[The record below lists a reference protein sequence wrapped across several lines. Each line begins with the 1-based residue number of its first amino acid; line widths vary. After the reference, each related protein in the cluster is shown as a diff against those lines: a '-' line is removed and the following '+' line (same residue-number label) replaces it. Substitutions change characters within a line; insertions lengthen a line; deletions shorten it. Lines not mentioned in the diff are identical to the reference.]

1 MEDFNLVTISHLQ
14 MAGEESAIL
23 KIPQE
28 EYEAI
33 VAKYGTKR
41 QFLKYDSNYFDK
53 AQKAAMP
60 EEELSKLYVS
70 HASTEGFEGGL
81 VIFTRF
87 LSMMQEAM
95 LKHKTFRAV
104 INYDAEKLKT
114 GMFVYTPKE
123 SDTGRQAGGSFTK
136 LMSDLSSAKNWATLN
151 PGLNARPQ

>member
-95 LKHKTFRAV
+95 LKHKTFRTV

-123 SDTGRQAGGSFTK
+123 SDTDGKPEEASQS
-136 LMSDLSSAKNWATLN
+136 
-151 PGLNARPQ
+151 

>member
-95 LKHKTFRAV
+95 HVYRKTFASVLYR
-104 INYDAEKLKT
+104 KT
-114 GMFVYTPKE
+114 GDVLLV
-123 SDTGRQAGGSFTK
+123 SK
-136 LMSDLSSAKNWATLN
+136 LLGHAKPDMTVQYYLIDDIEEMQHKYNRVA
-151 PGLNARPQ
+151 